1 MAVRKGVMQ
10 LYEYNIGEG
19 IKNIRKKHNLT
30 QEQLA
35 KALNVSTATIANY
48 ENNKTVPSMEFILKL
63 STLFGVTTDTA
74 MGKFIEQPDRQFSLM
89 EGVDPDTT
97 EDID

>member
-1 MAVRKGVMQ
+1 MQ

-19 IKNIRKKHNLT
+19 IKNIRKKHHLT

-35 KALNVSTATIANY
+35 KALKVSTATIANY
-48 ENNKTVPSMEFILKL
+48 ENNKTVPSMEFILKI

-74 MGKFIEQPDRQFSLM
+74 MGKFIEQPDRQFSLLN
-89 EGVDPDTT
+89 GIDPDV
-97 EDID
+97 DGVN